1 MKKLITVLLIIAI
14 VFFILANKPSQGFV
28 LQTNCAEFYVFI
40 VATIVSVILLGVGV
54 FLTIIGVNTKHHY
67 SQLLKDINNKTFDID
82 LHNSRYTYGMALEL
96 IEDLQ
101 VMKVLANYTLEL
113 FKDAN
118 KPCGKFT
125 KCNNAEGCDNCA
137 EFDTW
142 LKESEGKK

>member
-1 MKKLITVLLIIAI
+1 MQDKYKQLEEFVQPFGYTVDN
-14 VFFILANKPSQGFV
+14 VSQGYTWYITFRHILKNYE
-28 LQTNCAEFYVFI
+28 LQV
-40 VATIVSVILLGVGV
+40 
-54 FLTIIGVNTKHHY
+54 
-67 SQLLKDINNKTFDID
+67 DINNKTFDID

-96 IEDLQ
+96 IGDLHF
-101 VMKVLANYTLEL
+101 MKVLANYTLEL